1 MRSIRDI
8 DPRRISMNWCLPK
21 SARITLVAF
30 ALVVAAFPTIAN
42 AQRVTQTNLVSDVP
56 AWAPTVDPHL
66 VNAWGIAFGPTSPI
80 WVADNGTG
88 LSTIYTGNGA
98 IVPLVV
104 TVPGPAGSTDHSAP
118 TGLVFN
124 GTGKFTV
131 SDGGKS
137 GPALFIFDTEDG
149 TISGWSPA
157 VTTKHSIR
165 VIDNSGLDAIYKG
178 LAIGTTQEGSSFI
191 YATNFH
197 SGWVEIYDSNFQW
210 VKNFTDMTVP
220 EGYAPFGIQN
230 INGMLVVTFAKQ
242 DEDKEDDVAGAG
254 FGFVDIFDLSGNMV
268 KRLVSR
274 GALNAPWGLALAPA
288 NFGRFS
294 NALLVGNF
302 GNGWINAYNP
312 STGALLGHLLNPNG
326 SPLAIDGLW
335 GLEFGTGSA
344 ASGPTNTL
352 FFTAGP
358 EDESHGLFGKLV
370 VK

>member
-1 MRSIRDI
+1 MS
-8 DPRRISMNWCLPK
+8 WCIPK
-21 SARITLVAF
+21 SARNALFAF
-30 ALVVAAFPTIAN
+30 ALVASSLS

-56 AWAPTVDPHL
+56 GLAATLDPNL
-66 VNAWGIAFGPTSPI
+66 VNAWGIAFSASSPI
-80 WVADNGTG
+80 WVNDNGTG
-88 LSTIYTGNGA
+88 LSTLYTGTGA

-124 GTGKFTV
+124 GTGMFVV

-137 GPALFIFDTEDG
+137 GSALFIFDTEDG

-165 VIDNSGLDAIYKG
+165 EVDNSGMEAVYKG
-178 LAIGTTQEGSSFI
+178 LALGTTPEGSSFI

-210 VKNFTDMTVP
+210 VKNFTDMTLP
-220 EGYAPFGIQN
+220 EGYGPFGIAN
-230 INGMLVVTFAKQ
+230 VNGMLFVTFAKQ
-242 DEDKEDDVAGAG
+242 DEAKHDDVPGPG
-254 FGFVDIFDLSGNMV
+254 LGFVDVFDLNGNML
-268 KRLVSR
+268 KRLISM
-274 GALNAPWGLALAPA
+274 GALNSPWGLALAPP

-302 GNGWINAYNP
+302 GNGWINAFNP

-326 SPLAIDGLW
+326 TPLAIDGLW
-335 GLEFGTGSA
+335 GLKFGTGSA
-344 ASGPTNTL
+344 ASGPANTL

-358 EDESHGLFGKLV
+358 DHESHGLFGSLV
-370 VK
+370 AK